1 MKVYEAVEAYLHSF
15 QALALGR
22 GECKLGTKKVV
33 VTLKDEN
40 EVNIKYFCGFITDVG
55 VQWNDS
61 WEFVLEMTAQ
71 NTKLENSW
79 K

>member
-55 VQWNDS
+55 VQ
-61 WEFVLEMTAQ
+61 
-71 NTKLENSW
+71 
-79 K
+79 